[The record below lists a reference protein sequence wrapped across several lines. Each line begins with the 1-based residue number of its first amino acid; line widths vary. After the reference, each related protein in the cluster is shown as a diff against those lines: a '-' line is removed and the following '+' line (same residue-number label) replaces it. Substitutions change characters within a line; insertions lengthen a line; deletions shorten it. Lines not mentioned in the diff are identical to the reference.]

1 MTSQS
6 RLIWIILSLLV
17 LCSICTHVSANDP
30 PNVIITKSA
39 GSAVVGQSITFDASG
54 SRDPEGGPLT
64 FLWSFFD
71 LDIDKSGP
79 TVSQS
84 YSTPGTKTIGLTVT
98 DNQGA
103 KTISSAVIVVTSP
116 QSGVKTQ
123 VTTLVTSVATT
134 QVPALVTNKTTL
146 EPFNVTSETTTIV
159 PTEVV
164 TGATP
169 EGTSVPAPVLTDG
182 TAIKSSSDAGSGSSQ
197 APAPVPTAPAEGSP
211 VNIYVV
217 LGVMAIILVGL
228 FGFIMFKRQ

>member
-1 MTSQS
+1 
-6 RLIWIILSLLV
+6 
-17 LCSICTHVSANDP
+17 
-30 PNVIITKSA
+30 VIITKSA

-71 LDIDKSGP
+71 LDIEKSGP
-79 TVSQS
+79 IVSQS
-84 YSTPGTKTIGLTVT
+84 YPTPGTKTVGLTVT

-123 VTTLVTSVATT
+123 VTTQVTTLVANITTTPITTLATNTTTT
-134 QVPALVTNKTTL
+134 QRPSNI
-146 EPFNVTSETTTIV
+146 TSETTTIA

-164 TGATP
+164 TGVTQQ
-169 EGTSVPAPVLTDG
+169 GTSGLAPVLTAG
-182 TAIKSSSDAGSGSSQ
+182 TAVKSSGDAGAGSGQ
-197 APAPVPTAPAEGSP
+197 APAQNPAGAAAGGSP

-217 LGVMAIILVGL
+217 LGVMAIILVGI